1 MRVRAWVPSALNAM
15 LLRITHETHYD
26 YMPAVKTAQ
35 HMAHLQPCNTASQ
48 TLLHHSLHITPEPSE
63 QSASTD
69 VFGNTRSFFSL
80 PSSHDSLTVVA
91 DSLVRTE
98 PVAASSADSGSLN
111 TTDEKAINPS
121 WEQARERLRY
131 QRENTFKAA
140 TEFSFAS
147 PYIPRHD
154 DFIAYAL
161 PSFTPGRP
169 LMQAAQDLMRRIHTD
184 FAYESQATDVST
196 PTLKAL
202 AMRKGVCQDFA
213 HVMVACLRGLGL
225 PARYVSGY
233 LLTQPP
239 PGQARLVGSDASHAW
254 ASVYVPSLSPQY
266 AGRWHDLDPTNNRA
280 PADDYVTLAIGRDYS
295 DVSPLRGVI
304 HGGASHILRVAVTVA
319 PAQESQAST
328 P

>member
-1 MRVRAWVPSALNAM
+1 M
-15 LLRITHETHYD
+15 LLNITHETHYD
-26 YMPAVKTAQ
+26 YLPAVKTAQ
-35 HMAHLQPCNTASQ
+35 HMAHLMPRNTATQ
-48 TLLHHSLHITPEPSE
+48 TLIRHTLQINPEPAE
-63 QSASTD
+63 QSAATD

-91 DSLVRTE
+91 DSRVQTQAVASE
-98 PVAASSADSGSLN
+98 PPDAEPSS
-111 TTDEKAINPS
+111 TNPT

-131 QRENTFKAA
+131 QRNNAYKAA
-140 TEFSFAS
+140 TEFCFVS
-147 PYIPRHD
+147 PYIPRHEN
-154 DFIAYAL
+154 FVAYAL

-169 LMQAAQDLMRRIHTD
+169 LLQAAHDLMQRIHTD

-196 PTLKAL
+196 PTLQAL

-213 HVMVACLRGLGL
+213 HVMVACLRALGL

-239 PGQARLVGSDASHAW
+239 PGQPRLIGSDASHAW
-254 ASVYVPSLSPQY
+254 ASVYVPSLTPEKT
-266 AGRWHDLDPTNNRA
+266 GRWHDLDPTNNRA

-304 HGGASHILRVAVTVA
+304 HGGASHILKVAVTVA
-319 PAQESQAST
+319 PVEENRA
-328 P
+328 